1 MHIKHSKWLLQEKK
15 NAGSVKIALTN
26 NNQFAQLILSLIPPL
41 KNAISIFTSNYLNSG
56 EINLPYIFYISVQI
70 KQKHQWWDSKFLR
83 NLQISRTGSVKIA
96 LTNNNQFAQ
105 LILSLFPPLKNA
117 ISIFINFYAF
127 YFSIQYQLYN
137 EKYFRTKC
145 SFLLLIIH
153 GQCY

>member
-1 MHIKHSKWLLQEKK
+1 MATARKK

-26 NNQFAQLILSLIPPL
+26 NNQFAQLILSLIRPP

-96 LTNNNQFAQ
+96 LTTS
-105 LILSLFPPLKNA
+105 SLN
-117 ISIFINFYAF
+117 
-127 YFSIQYQLYN
+127 
-137 EKYFRTKC
+137 
-145 SFLLLIIH
+145 SF
-153 GQCY
+153 